1 MAVNTDNFQYANVS
15 WAAAAAFAQKFP
27 TRKQKEAGST
37 RFYPTILFS
46 ICYEIWIQQLD
57 SRNRNIKTK
66 AFPNSN
72 IRETLSNQR
81 WEEKTFYFELGEIN
95 VMCIRDNTHIWGN
108 THNGV
113 YKHIY
118 TVFE

>member
-1 MAVNTDNFQYANVS
+1 MRIY
-15 WAAAAAFAQKFP
+15 
-27 TRKQKEAGST
+27 
-37 RFYPTILFS
+37 
-46 ICYEIWIQQLD
+46 YEIWIQQLD
-57 SRNRNIKTK
+57 SRYRNIKTK